1 VEPIV
6 LPLPEEP
13 RALRASTRTVVED
26 HPEVGMRLIE
36 AGEWIAGPL
45 WDAWRDG
52 LEARGL
58 DRAGFLAI
66 VVGYRN
72 ELRLWVMGERP
83 WDHCAEGLAGRII
96 RRLPQGDDRS
106 LASLAKPTRGVEGGR
121 SQT

>member
-13 RALRASTRTVVED
+13 RDLRASTRTRLED
-26 HPEVGMRLIE
+26 EPEAGMRLVE

-45 WDAWRDG
+45 WETWRDA

-58 DRAGFLAI
+58 DRAGFLSI

-83 WDHCAEGLAGRII
+83 WEHCAEGLAGRLA
-96 RRLPQGDDRS
+96 RRLP
-106 LASLAKPTRGVEGGR
+106 PGGANKKA
-121 SQT
+121 